1 MTAPPAPSTPANQ
14 PIVCTTRPLPG
25 DFAVP
30 GAVVRTGP
38 ERGFASRQELLAFV
52 STGGG
57 AHAIASWVTERID
70 AELLDAAGP
79 QLKIVANFAVGYDNI
94 DVPACRAR
102 NVIVTN
108 TPDAVTEGTADM
120 AWALLLAA
128 ARRVTEGDRFARS
141 GAWASHGSLGPVEFL
156 GVPVAG
162 QTLCIIGA
170 GRIGYATA
178 LRSLG
183 WGMRITYVARSRHAN
198 FEHAPLNARHVS
210 LEDGLRTA
218 DFVSIHTPLTP
229 QTKHLIGA
237 KELALMK
244 PTAVLVNTS
253 RGPVINETALADAL
267 KERKIFSAGLDV
279 FEHEPRVT
287 DRLKQLDN
295 IVMTPHIGSGDTR
308 CRNQMAALCAA
319 NIRAVLAGKEPLTP
333 VA

>member
-1 MTAPPAPSTPANQ
+1 M
-14 PIVCTTRPLPG
+14 CTTRPLPG

-30 GAVVRTGP
+30 GAAIRTGP
-38 ERGFASRQELLAFV
+38 ERGFASREELLAFV
-52 STGGG
+52 PG
-57 AHAIASWVTERID
+57 ATAIASWVTERID

-128 ARRVTEGDRFARS
+128 ARRVGEGDRFARS

-244 PTAVLVNTS
+244 PTAVLINTS
-253 RGPVINETALADAL
+253 RGPVIDEAALADAL
-267 KERKIFSAGLDV
+267 KERKIFGAGLDV
-279 FEHEPRVT
+279 FEHEPKVN

-295 IVMTPHIGSGDTR
+295 IAMTPHIGSGDTR

-319 NIRAVLAGKEPLTP
+319 NIRAVLAGDKPLTP
-333 VA
+333 VT